1 VDAALTGA
9 TGVLED
15 AALIGAAME
24 EEVGSLTGAEEEA
37 AATTGAADETA
48 GEVELWEPLAP
59 PAFWHVAPAAHLV

>member
-1 VDAALTGA
+1 
-9 TGVLED
+9 
-15 AALIGAAME
+15 LIGAAME